1 MKLLHTADL
10 HLGKS
15 LHESSLLDDQR
26 IMLEQLHDEL
36 GRDSYA
42 ALIISGDIYDRTV
55 PPAEAVEL
63 FSGFLVSLRQ
73 DFPELE
79 ICIIPGNHDSAQR
92 LSFADRILGTQ
103 HIHIV
108 SSPEQSFHPIITVKN
123 EEKLAIFLLPFLS
136 AGTLKIADK
145 RERAS
150 SLSPEL
156 DFSVPEPS
164 VLLSQSELAAEA
176 SRRFSAVL
184 EKPGL
189 SGIPSVLVAH
199 LFTQK
204 GISSESERIFLGMA
218 EQVNPD
224 LFSRF
229 TFVALGHLHRAQKL
243 SERMYY
249 SGSPL
254 AYAFDEAGV
263 SKHFLKVEIDCLTP
277 GFPVT
282 VTRIPVEPFRKVTRL
297 AASFAD
303 FYSGTAYDGHAA
315 DYLELTLTDG
325 ELIANPMNLLRSKF
339 PYLLSLKQGIAQ
351 TGAGLT
357 DSGAAHPNGNETQ
370 AGSLDQD
377 GALNP
382 MDDFRRFEEMLHG
395 NAEADRVEL
404 FRKLLGECANE
415 A

>member
-26 IMLEQLHDEL
+26 IMLGQLHNEL
-36 GRDSYA
+36 GRDSYT

-108 SSPEQSFHPIITVKN
+108 SNPEKSFIPIITVKN

-136 AGTLKIADK
+136 AGTLKVSVK
-145 RERAS
+145 TQQS
-150 SLSPEL
+150 PSLSPEF
-156 DFSVPEPS
+156 DFSVTEPT
-164 VLLSQSELAAEA
+164 VLLSQADLAAEA
-176 SRRFSAVL
+176 ARRFSAVL
-184 EKPGL
+184 ASPEL
-189 SGIPSVLVAH
+189 ALIPSVLVAH

-229 TFVALGHLHRAQKL
+229 SYVALGHLHRTQKL

-254 AYAFDEAGV
+254 AYAFDEAGIT
-263 SKHFLKVEIDCLTP
+263 KHFLKVDIDCISP

-282 VTRIPVEPFRKVTRL
+282 VTPIPVEPFRKVTRL
-297 AASFAD
+297 SASFTD
-303 FYSGTAYDGHAA
+303 FYTGTSFDAHAA
-315 DYLELTLTDG
+315 DYLELTLTDS
-325 ELIANPMNLLRSKF
+325 ELISNPMNLLRSKF
-339 PYLLSLKQGIAQ
+339 PYLLSLKQGI
-351 TGAGLT
+351 G
-357 DSGAAHPNGNETQ
+357 Q
-370 AGSLDQD
+370 AGSAQTDSNAPKKGETGDQT
-377 GALNP
+377 GSLNP
-382 MDDFRRFEEMLHG
+382 DGLLNPLDDFRRFEEMLHG
-395 NAEADRVEL
+395 EAEADRVEL
-404 FRKLLGECANE
+404 FRELLKECADE

>member
-26 IMLEQLHDEL
+26 IMLGQLHDEL

-108 SSPEQSFHPIITVKN
+108 SNPEQSFHPIITVKN

-136 AGTLKIADK
+136 AGTLKIPDK
-145 RERAS
+145 QNRSPSAS
-150 SLSPEL
+150 SEL

-164 VLLSQSELAAEA
+164 ILLSQSDLAAEA
-176 SRRFSAVL
+176 ARRFSAVL
-184 EKPGL
+184 QKPEL

-229 TFVALGHLHRAQKL
+229 TYVALGHLHRAQKL

-249 SGSPL
+249 AGSPL
-254 AYAFDEAGV
+254 AYAFDEAGI
-263 SKHFLKVEIDCLTP
+263 SKHFLKVEIDCLTS

-297 AASFAD
+297 SAIFAD
-303 FYSGTAYDGHAA
+303 FYTGTSYDEHAA
-315 DYLELTLTDG
+315 DYLELTLTDS

-339 PYLLSLKQGIAQ
+339 PYLLSLKQGIGQ
-351 TGAGLT
+351 TGDKET
-357 DSGAAHPNGNETQ
+357 ESGASHSSDTANPG
-370 AGSLDQD
+370 GSL
-377 GALNP
+377 NP
-382 MDDFRRFEEMLHG
+382 EDDFIRFEEMLHG
-395 NAEADRVEL
+395 TAEADRVEL
-404 FRKLLGECANE
+404 FRELLKECANE
-415 A
+415 T

>member
-26 IMLEQLHDEL
+26 IMLAQLHDEL
-36 GRDSYA
+36 AKDNYA
-42 ALIISGDIYDRTV
+42 ALIVSGDIYDRTV

-79 ICIIPGNHDSAQR
+79 IFIIPGNHDSAQR
-92 LSFADRILGTQ
+92 LSYADRILGTQ

-108 SSPEQSFHPIITVKN
+108 SSPEKSFIPIITAKN
-123 EEKLAIFLLPFLS
+123 EEKLAIFLLPFLG
-136 AGTLKIADK
+136 AGTLKVSEKTEQLAIV
-145 RERAS
+145 
-150 SLSPEL
+150 SPEF
-156 DFSVPEPS
+156 DFSVSEPS
-164 VLLSQSELAAEA
+164 ILLTQADLAAEA

-184 EKPGL
+184 ANPELK
-189 SGIPSVLVAH
+189 GIPSVLIAH

-204 GISSESERIFLGMA
+204 GVSSDSERIFLGMA
-218 EQVNPD
+218 EQVNPS

-229 TFVALGHLHRAQKL
+229 SYVALGHLHRAQKL

-263 SKHFLKVEIDCLTP
+263 PKHFLKVEIDCVAP

-282 VTRIPVEPFRKVTRL
+282 VTPIPVEPFRKVTRL
-297 AASFAD
+297 SASFAD
-303 FYSGTAYDGHAA
+303 FYTGTAYDAHAA
-315 DYLELTLTDG
+315 DYLEVTLTDS
-325 ELIANPMNLLRSKF
+325 ELIANPMNLLRTKF
-339 PYLLSLKQGIAQ
+339 PYLLSLKQGI
-351 TGAGLT
+351 G
-357 DSGAAHPNGNETQ
+357 Q
-370 AGSLDQD
+370 AGTGLADNYDTKPGGS
-377 GALNP
+377 LNP
-382 MDDFRRFEEMLHG
+382 GELLNPQDDFRRFEEMLHG
-395 NAEADRVEL
+395 EAEADRVEL
-404 FRKLLGECANE
+404 FRELLKECSDE